1 MAQQAIIVYISVEG
15 GEVED
20 LQDLVD
26 GKEVELD
33 WVGSLNGED
42 IPIKVRISDD
52 PNDEDWEEDEDDIHI
67 DLSDSTGVVCRCGI
81 TLHDIPNAEGFVHC
95 PICDTDTQAT

>member
-1 MAQQAIIVYISVEG
+1 MAQQAVIVNISVAG

-33 WVGSLNGED
+33 WIGSLNGQD
-42 IPIKVRISDD
+42 VPIKVRIADAVDD
-52 PNDEDWEEDEDDIHI
+52 EADMQDQLVAAIDGIVRAWDGGDLAGAVNYAREVAEEA
-67 DLSDSTGVVCRCGI
+67 R
-81 TLHDIPNAEGFVHC
+81 A
-95 PICDTDTQAT
+95 